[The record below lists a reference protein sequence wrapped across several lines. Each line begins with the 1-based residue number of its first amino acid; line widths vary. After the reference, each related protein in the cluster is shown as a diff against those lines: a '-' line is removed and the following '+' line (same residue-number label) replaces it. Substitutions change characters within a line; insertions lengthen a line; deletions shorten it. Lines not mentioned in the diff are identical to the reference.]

1 MWCLPSEGVRELRI
15 PLGEF
20 RLPPELDRL
29 PGDRKHLQRVNEK
42 KRGKKKNGKREQGKT
57 ATITERRKL
66 FLQHIS

>member
-1 MWCLPSEGVRELRI
+1 MWCLPSEGVREPRI

-42 KRGKKKNGKREQGKT
+42 KRGKKNGKREQGKT

>member
-1 MWCLPSEGVRELRI
+1 MWCLPSEGVREPRI

-42 KRGKKKNGKREQGKT
+42 ERGKKNRKRKQGKI

>member
-1 MWCLPSEGVRELRI
+1 MWCLPSEGVREPRI

-42 KRGKKKNGKREQGKT
+42 KRGKKNGKREQGKT

-66 FLQHIS
+66 ILQHIS

>member
-1 MWCLPSEGVRELRI
+1 MWCLPSEGVREPRI

-42 KRGKKKNGKREQGKT
+42 KRGKKKNRKREQGKT

>member
-1 MWCLPSEGVRELRI
+1 MWCLPSEGVREPRI

-42 KRGKKKNGKREQGKT
+42 KRGKKTGKREQGKT

-66 FLQHIS
+66 ILQHIS

>member
-1 MWCLPSEGVRELRI
+1 MWCLPSEGVREPRI

-42 KRGKKKNGKREQGKT
+42 KRGNKKNGKREQGKT

-66 FLQHIS
+66 FLEHIS

>member
-1 MWCLPSEGVRELRI
+1 MWCLPSEGVREPMI

-42 KRGKKKNGKREQGKT
+42 KRGEKK
-57 ATITERRKL
+57 TEKGNKEK
-66 FLQHIS
+66 QQQ

>member
-1 MWCLPSEGVRELRI
+1 MWCLPSEGVREPRI

-29 PGDRKHLQRVNEK
+29 PGDRKHLQKVNEK
-42 KRGKKKNGKREQGKT
+42 KRGKKNGKREQGKT

>member
-1 MWCLPSEGVRELRI
+1 MWCLPSEGVREPRI

-29 PGDRKHLQRVNEK
+29 PGDRKHLQRVNEM